1 MLHDGNKDGFMV
13 KEPEKPR
20 QVIPDAYKEEMRTWI
35 ANHPY
40 AVYIPKKEDG
50 IHTTTV
56 IMKDLQSKPIYF
68 KIFHLYL

>member
-1 MLHDGNKDGFMV
+1 MLHYGNKDGFMV

-40 AVYIPKKEDG
+40 AVYIPKKGDG
-50 IHTTTV
+50 NHKTTV
-56 IMKDLQSKPIYF
+56 IMKDLQSKPIYV
-68 KIFHLYL
+68 KIFHL